1 MIENF
6 PKQHSNNCTA
16 KHQNTK
22 GWFKPMIRILK
33 NMRNTMIGKGLL
45 ADGVAPSYFI
55 EGMLYNVP
63 NDKFGG
69 TYQQTWINCFN
80 HIVTADRDKL
90 VCANHM
96 HWLVRDNSPTSWPAA
111 NFNTFTAALKKYW
124 ES

>member
-6 PKQHSNNCTA
+6 PKLHSDKCTA

-22 GWFKPMIRILK
+22 NRFKPMVRIFK
-33 NMRNTMIGKGLL
+33 NMRNTMIDKGLL
-45 ADGVAPSYFI
+45 AGGVAPSYFI
-55 EGMLYNVP
+55 EGMLRNVP
-63 NDKFGG
+63 NDKFVV

-80 HIVTADRDKL
+80 YIVTADRDKL
-90 VCANHM
+90 VTANNM
-96 HWLVRDNSPTSWPAA
+96 HWLVRNNAPTSWPVA